1 MDDEVVQR
9 VFQEGGRDYIQQPS
23 TSYSSI
29 LQSLP
34 LHVSFDHGC
43 YLLIKSIQEL
53 REKRKGIVT
62 VGIGGPSGSG
72 KTREG
77 DFCYWMY
84 CYLDGELQEGS
95 RGSE

>member
-1 MDDEVVQR
+1 MEAMDDEVLQR
-9 VFQEGGRDYIQQPS
+9 VFQEGGREYIQQPS
-23 TSYSSI
+23 ASSSSSI

-53 REKRKGIVT
+53 RGKRKGIVT

-72 KTREG
+72 KT
-77 DFCYWMY
+77 
-84 CYLDGELQEGS
+84 S
-95 RGSE
+95 